1 MKIGQ
6 WLADCFLGGLST
18 ASRVSFDGDRS
29 TDTRGASYTRGA
41 SCDSK
46 GVTIQVTGPPGARGM
61 QPPPPTTT
69 TNDPAAASGDIP
81 ARSPGRGG
89 YDRRVTTDGT
99 GADSRLTPSPNGRI
113 AGQIGW
119 QNGAS
124 AARIRSFDE
133 PFPCDAAS

>member
-46 GVTIQVTGPPGARGM
+46 GRPGYA
-61 QPPPPTTT
+61 TAT
-69 TNDPAAASGDIP
+69 
-81 ARSPGRGG
+81 
-89 YDRRVTTDGT
+89 
-99 GADSRLTPSPNGRI
+99 ADHD
-113 AGQIGW
+113 
-119 QNGAS
+119 
-124 AARIRSFDE
+124 DE
-133 PFPCDAAS
+133 